1 MSILARIC
9 TRVAGLRRHPRA
21 PGRLPGARPGR
32 RGSQAAPRAL
42 AAALLL
48 GGLVAC
54 AAPPPATAPAALA
67 PSAAGAPAELPR
79 RAVSIGYAAPSASFL
94 PIYVAQE
101 GGIFAR
107 HGLDVSLQQIQNN
120 AGMAALV
127 SGELD
132 VYDVASGSLVP
143 AALSGADLVLIAS
156 DSNRTI
162 FGLITTP
169 DLAGPADLRGK
180 TLGLTQR
187 GASDEFV
194 TRRYLL
200 ARGLDPD
207 ADVVLQPVGGIPEKL
222 LAMEVGQ
229 ISGGLVSP
237 PTLFVALDKGMKLLD
252 RPSELFE
259 YQGSGLVLQ
268 RARLQGPDGER
279 LGRALAESHVEAVQA
294 IRADRDL
301 ALRALDRYAPAPS
314 RAIAEQTLDWAL
326 AGIPADSRPT
336 LEGLQA
342 VIEDVLS
349 ARGASAAL
357 DPRDLVD
364 LRFLPASA
372 RQ

>member
-1 MSILARIC
+1 MGLLARLLE
-9 TRVAGLRRHPRA
+9 GLGVGLVLA
-21 PGRLPGARPGR
+21 
-32 RGSQAAPRAL
+32 SL
-42 AAALLL
+42 AA
-48 GGLVAC
+48 C
-54 AAPPPATAPAALA
+54 SAAPPASVPPAATAPPASASA
-67 PSAAGAPAELPR
+67 PVQAPR
-79 RAVSIGYAAPSASFL
+79 QAVRIGYAAPSASFL

-101 GGIFAR
+101 GGIFER

-169 DLAGPADLRGK
+169 DLAAPADLRGK

-187 GASDEFV
+187 GASDDFV
-194 TRRYLL
+194 TRRYLR

-207 ADVVLQPVGGIPEKL
+207 HDVVLQPVGGIPEKL
-222 LAMEVGQ
+222 LAMEVGH
-229 ISGGLVSP
+229 IAGGLVSP

-268 RARLQGPDGER
+268 RRRLQGPDGER
-279 LGRALAESHVEAVQA
+279 LGRALAASHVEAIRA

-301 ALRALDRYAPAPS
+301 ALRALDRYAPSSSP
-314 RAIAEQTLDWAL
+314 AIAEQTLDWAL
-326 AGIPADSRPT
+326 AGLPVDSRPT
-336 LEGLQA
+336 LEGLRA

-349 ARGASAAL
+349 ARDAPATL
-357 DPRDLVD
+357 DPRDVVD
-364 LRFLPASA
+364 LRFLPPAEG
-372 RQ
+372 Q